1 MTRSLRKFVDT
12 PLARCAL
19 LSGGVICEDAVYVSD
34 GLELAIQVLVRGR
47 DAAVADSETTR
58 G

>member
-1 MTRSLRKFVDT
+1 MDT

-19 LSGGVICEDAVYVSD
+19 LSGGVICEDAVDVSD
-34 GLELAIQVLVRGR
+34 GLELAIQVLVSGR

>member
-1 MTRSLRKFVDT
+1 MDT

-19 LSGGVICEDAVYVSD
+19 LSGGVICEVAVYVSD